1 MKNIIE
7 KIYEGFF
14 DNVAVFSNIPVP
26 VKYYTLKLRGRN
38 GEWQVCKTDRVGNFI
53 NTSISEYASLTGID
67 TLSDLILKID
77 PNPGSKNNMYE
88 LNEYLKDQGKNNA
101 FKYYTAGAIKK
112 IIAKLCEDPSN
123 ENVIKKMYASPDL
136 ATINVQI
143 AFGMAALKANNIIPK
158 NFKYADRNKNDRE
171 TAEIGLYLEQ
181 TLICMIYDAGTY
193 DLPVSAGHLSAKFA
207 VEQSKYNDTIHKL
220 DELKADITILRD
232 NGYPFNTTIE
242 KSMNDIDLRH
252 RVIARLASKF
262 RK

>member
-1 MKNIIE
+1 MKNLVE

-38 GEWQVCKTDRVGNFI
+38 GEWLPCKSSRVGNLI

-88 LNEYLKDQGKNNA
+88 LNEYLKDQGKNNT

-123 ENVIKKMYASPDL
+123 ENVIKKMYSSPEL
-136 ATINVQI
+136 ATTNVQI
-143 AFGMAALKANNIIPK
+143 AFGMAALKASDIVPK
-158 NFKYADRNKNDRE
+158 NFKYADLNKNDKE
-171 TAEIGLYLEQ
+171 TAEIGLYLE
-181 TLICMIYDAGTY
+181 TSLICMIYDVGTY
-193 DLPVSAGHLSAKFA
+193 DLPFSAGHLSAKFA

-220 DELKADITILRD
+220 DELKANITTLRD

-242 KSMNDIDLRH
+242 KTMDDIDLRH

>member
-1 MKNIIE
+1 MKNLVE

-14 DNVAVFSNIPVP
+14 DNVPVFSNIPVP

-38 GEWQVCKTDRVGNFI
+38 GEWQVCKTDRVDNFI

-77 PNPGSKNNMYE
+77 PNPRSKNNMYE
-88 LNEYLKDQGKNNA
+88 LNEYLKDQGKNNTS
-101 FKYYTAGAIKK
+101 KYYTAGAIKK

-123 ENVIKKMYASPDL
+123 ENVIKKMYASPEL
-136 ATINVQI
+136 AAFNVQI
-143 AFGMAALKANNIIPK
+143 AFGMAALKASNIIPK
-158 NFKYADRNKNDRE
+158 NFRYADLNKNDRE
-171 TAEIGLYLEQ
+171 TAEIGLYLE
-181 TLICMIYDAGTY
+181 TSLICMIYSDGTY
-193 DLPVSAGHLSAKFA
+193 DLPVSSGHLSAKFA

-220 DELKADITILRD
+220 DELKADITTLRD

-242 KSMNDIDLRH
+242 KSMNDIDTRH

>member
-1 MKNIIE
+1 MKNLAE

-14 DNVAVFSNIPVP
+14 DNVPVFSNIPVP

-88 LNEYLKDQGKNNA
+88 LNEYLKDQGKNNT

-123 ENVIKKMYASPDL
+123 ENVFKKMYASPEL

-158 NFKYADRNKNDRE
+158 NFRYADLNKNDEE
-171 TAEIGLYLEQ
+171 TAEIGLYME
-181 TLICMIYDAGTY
+181 TSLICMMYDAGTY
-193 DLPVSAGHLSAKFA
+193 DLPLSTGHLSAKFA
-207 VEQSKYNDTIHKL
+207 AEQSKYDDSNDVLICQL
-220 DELKADITILRD
+220 YRD
-232 NGYPFNTTIE
+232 GFSSVEIGNEFGISPSKIYEIFKEIGNKIF
-242 KSMNDIDLRH
+242 DFDLW
-252 RVIARLASKF
+252 
-262 RK
+262 

>member
-1 MKNIIE
+1 MKNLVE

-26 VKYYTLKLRGRN
+26 VEYYTLKLRGRN
-38 GEWQVCKTDRVGNFI
+38 GEWLPCKSSRVGNLI

-123 ENVIKKMYASPDL
+123 ENVIKKMYSSPEL
-136 ATINVQI
+136 ATTNVQI
-143 AFGMAALKANNIIPK
+143 AFGMAALKANDIVPK
-158 NFKYADRNKNDRE
+158 NFKYADLNKNDRE

-193 DLPVSAGHLSAKFA
+193 DLPLSAGHMSAKFA

-220 DELKADITILRD
+220 DELKADVTTLRD

-242 KSMNDIDLRH
+242 KTMDDIDLRH

>member
-1 MKNIIE
+1 MKNLVE

-26 VKYYTLKLRGRN
+26 VEYYTLKLRGRN
-38 GEWQVCKTDRVGNFI
+38 GEWLPCKSSRVGNLI

-123 ENVIKKMYASPDL
+123 ENVIKKMYSSPEL
-136 ATINVQI
+136 ATTNVQI
-143 AFGMAALKANNIIPK
+143 AFGMAALKANDIVPK
-158 NFKYADRNKNDRE
+158 NFRYADLNKNDEE
-171 TAEIGLYLEQ
+171 TAEIGLYLE
-181 TLICMIYDAGTY
+181 TSLICMIYDAGTY
-193 DLPVSAGHLSAKFA
+193 DLPLSAGHMSAKFA

-220 DELKADITILRD
+220 DELKADVTTLRD

-242 KSMNDIDLRH
+242 KTMDDIDLRH

>member
-14 DNVAVFSNIPVP
+14 DNVAVFSNTPVH
-26 VKYYTLKLRGRN
+26 VEYYTLKLRGRN
-38 GEWQVCKTDRVGNFI
+38 GEWLPCKTSRVGNRV
-53 NTSISEYASLTGID
+53 NTTISEYASLTGID

-88 LNEYLKDQGKNNA
+88 LDEYLKDQGKNNV

-123 ENVIKKMYASPDL
+123 ENVIKNMYSSPEL

-143 AFGMAALKANNIIPK
+143 AFGMAALKANDIIPK
-158 NFKYADRNKNDRE
+158 NFRYADLNKNDEE
-171 TAEIGLYLEQ
+171 TAEIGLYLE
-181 TLICMIYDAGTY
+181 TSLVCMIYDAGTY
-193 DLPVSAGHLSAKFA
+193 DLPLSAGHLSAKFA
-207 VEQSKYNDTIHKL
+207 AEQSKYNDAIHKL
-220 DELKADITILRD
+220 DELKADVTALRD
-232 NGYPFNTTIE
+232 NGYPFNAMIE
-242 KSMNDIDLRH
+242 KTMNDIDSRH

>member
-1 MKNIIE
+1 MKNLVE

-14 DNVAVFSNIPVP
+14 DNVPVFSNIPVP
-26 VKYYTLKLRGRN
+26 VKYYTLKLRSRN
-38 GEWQVCKTDRVGNFI
+38 DEWQVCKTDRVGNFI

-88 LNEYLKDQGKNNA
+88 LNEYLKDQGKNNT

-123 ENVIKKMYASPDL
+123 ENVIKKMYAPPSL
-136 ATINVQI
+136 AIINVQI

-158 NFKYADRNKNDRE
+158 NFKYADLNKNDKE
-171 TAEIGLYLEQ
+171 TAEIGLYLE
-181 TLICMIYDAGTY
+181 TSLICMIYSDGTY
-193 DLPVSAGHLSAKFA
+193 DLPVSSGHLSAKFA
-207 VEQSKYNDTIHKL
+207 VEQSKYNNAIHKL
-220 DELKADITILRD
+220 DELKADVTTLRD
-232 NGYPFNTTIE
+232 NGCPFNAMIE
-242 KSMNDIDLRH
+242 KTMNDIDSRH

>member
-1 MKNIIE
+1 MKNLVE

-26 VKYYTLKLRGRN
+26 VEYYTLKLRGRN
-38 GEWQVCKTDRVGNFI
+38 GEWLPCKSSRVGNLI

-123 ENVIKKMYASPDL
+123 ENVIKKMYSSPEL
-136 ATINVQI
+136 ATTNVQI
-143 AFGMAALKANNIIPK
+143 AFGMAALKANDIVPK
-158 NFKYADRNKNDRE
+158 NFRYADLNKNDEE

-193 DLPVSAGHLSAKFA
+193 DLPLSAGHMSAKFA

-220 DELKADITILRD
+220 DELKADVTTLRD

-242 KSMNDIDLRH
+242 KTMDDIDLRH

>member
-1 MKNIIE
+1 MKNLVE

-38 GEWQVCKTDRVGNFI
+38 GEWLPCKSSRVGNLI

-123 ENVIKKMYASPDL
+123 ENVIKKMYSSPEL
-136 ATINVQI
+136 ATTNVQI
-143 AFGMAALKANNIIPK
+143 AFGMAALKASDIVPK
-158 NFKYADRNKNDRE
+158 NFKYADLNKNDKE
-171 TAEIGLYLEQ
+171 TAEIGLYLE
-181 TLICMIYDAGTY
+181 TSLICMIYDVGTY
-193 DLPVSAGHLSAKFA
+193 DLPFSAGHLSAKFA

-220 DELKADITILRD
+220 DELKANITTLRD

-242 KSMNDIDLRH
+242 KTMDDIDLRH

>member
-1 MKNIIE
+1 MKNLVE

-14 DNVAVFSNIPVP
+14 DNVPVFSNIPVP

-77 PNPGSKNNMYE
+77 PNPGSKNNMYD
-88 LNEYLKDQGKNNA
+88 LNEYLKDQGKNNT

-123 ENVIKKMYASPDL
+123 ENVIKKMYASPEL

-143 AFGMAALKANNIIPK
+143 AFGMAALKASNIIPK
-158 NFKYADRNKNDRE
+158 NFKYADLNKNDRE
-171 TAEIGLYLEQ
+171 TAEIGLYLE
-181 TLICMIYDAGTY
+181 TSLICMIYSDGTY
-193 DLPVSAGHLSAKFA
+193 DLPVSSGHLSAKFA

-220 DELKADITILRD
+220 DELKADITTLRD
-232 NGYPFNTTIE
+232 NGYPFNAMIE
-242 KSMNDIDLRH
+242 KTMNDIDSRH
-252 RVIARLASKF
+252 RVITKLASKF
-262 RK
+262 

>member
-14 DNVAVFSNIPVP
+14 DNVAVFSNTPVH
-26 VKYYTLKLRGRN
+26 VDYYTLKLRGRN
-38 GEWQVCKTDRVGNFI
+38 GEWLPCKTSRVGNRV
-53 NTSISEYASLTGID
+53 NTTISEYASLTGID

-88 LNEYLKDQGKNNA
+88 LDEYLKDQGKNNV

-123 ENVIKKMYASPDL
+123 ENVIKNMYSSPEL

-143 AFGMAALKANNIIPK
+143 AFGMAALKANNMIPK
-158 NFKYADRNKNDRE
+158 NFRYADLNKNDE
-171 TAEIGLYLEQ
+171 TAEIGLYLE
-181 TLICMIYDAGTY
+181 TSLICMIYDVGTY
-193 DLPVSAGHLSAKFA
+193 DLPFSAGHLSAKFA